1 MMHSP
6 LQSCVQEPSFLPSEM
21 PFTKAKPLM
30 IGVPVLPPGYCDE
43 FIDDVITAGVDFGK
57 TSRDR
62 LQSAAPLAIFVVARD
77 IHPDEPITR
86 ENLMCM
92 HKMEAEGGLEEEKI
106 ILGWY
111 FNTRLLLIS
120 LPEKIYI
127 SHGLNRY
134 AIY

>member
-1 MMHSP
+1 MEMDHPRRAQRKS
-6 LQSCVQEPSFLPSEM
+6 SHWVARIPSS
-21 PFTKAKPLM
+21 
-30 IGVPVLPPGYCDE
+30 
-43 FIDDVITAGVDFGK
+43 
-57 TSRDR
+57 DR

-77 IHPDEPITR
+77 IHTDEPITR
-86 ENLMCM
+86 ESLMCM

-111 FNTRLLLIS
+111 FNTHLLLIS

>member
-1 MMHSP
+1 
-6 LQSCVQEPSFLPSEM
+6 
-21 PFTKAKPLM
+21 M
-30 IGVPVLPPGYCDE
+30 IGVPVLPHGYCDE
-43 FIDDVITAGVDFGK
+43 FIDNVITAGVDFGK
-57 TSRDR
+57 TSKDR
-62 LQSAAPLAIFVVARD
+62 LQSAAPLAVFVVACD

-120 LPEKIYI
+120 LPKNKYIAWSKQIHNIIYNAKFPNFTPI
-127 SHGLNRY
+127 
-134 AIY
+134 